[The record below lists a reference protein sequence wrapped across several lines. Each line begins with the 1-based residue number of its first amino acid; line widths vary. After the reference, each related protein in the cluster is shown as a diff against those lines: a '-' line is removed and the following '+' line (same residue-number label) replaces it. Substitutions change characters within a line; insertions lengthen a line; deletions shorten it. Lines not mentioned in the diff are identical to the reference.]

1 MSNNNES
8 AGAAT
13 ETGSDPST
21 IYVGNLDQRVTDT
34 MLHDLF
40 ATLGSVNN
48 VKIVSIRRH
57 GPYPNVNYGFV
68 EFDNKQTA
76 EQALRD
82 MNGRKF
88 FNHEIKLN
96 WAQQNAQQQSQQQQS
111 QPRQP
116 QPQQQQGGE
125 DTSDHFHVFVGD
137 LARDINDE
145 MLSKAFANFGT
156 MSEAHVMWDAASG
169 NSRGYGF
176 VAFRDKTDAEQA
188 IATMNGEWLG
198 SRMIRCN
205 WATQKGQMATPPA
218 QPGQQLPY
226 EIVINQTPSSVTNV
240 YVGNLPPDTAEND
253 ITQPFQQVGTVQ
265 EVRLQAERGYAFVRM
280 DTHENAAKA
289 IVQLQNVNINGRTA
303 KLSWG
308 RDRGQ
313 QQQGNNYHWG
323 NNDNHHSHGHH
334 LYAGR
339 AGHNTRGFSYQ
350 GHHGNNKSN
359 ISENVFTDSPAP
371 SSLASLDPHASGTQA
386 TTAST
391 IPPTMANQWNN
402 QQSSS
407 Q

>member
-13 ETGSDPST
+13 EAGT

-40 ATLGSVNN
+40 ATIGPVSN
-48 VKIVSIRRH
+48 VKIVTVRRH

-68 EFDNKQTA
+68 EFNNKQTA

-82 MNGRKF
+82 MNGRKI
-88 FNHEIKLN
+88 FNYEIKLN
-96 WAQQNAQQQSQQQQS
+96 WAQQNTQQPQQVQQVQQSPQQSQS
-111 QPRQP
+111 KD
-116 QPQQQQGGE
+116 E
-125 DTSDHFHVFVGD
+125 TSDHFHVFVGD

-145 MLSKAFANFGT
+145 MLSKAFGCFGT

-253 ITQPFQQVGTVQ
+253 VTQAFQQVGNVQ
-265 EVRLQAERGYAFVRM
+265 EIRLQAERGYAFVRM

-289 IVQLQNVNINGRTA
+289 IVQLQNMNVNGRQA

-313 QQQGNNYHWG
+313 QQQGGNNYHY
-323 NNDNHHSHGHH
+323 NDNHHGHGHH
-334 LYAGR
+334 LYSGR

-350 GHHGNNKSN
+350 GHHGNNNKSN

-371 SSLASLDPHASGTQA
+371 SSLASLDPHSGGTQA
-386 TTAST
+386 A
-391 IPPTMANQWNN
+391 IPTQWNN